1 MNYDRPGEGVGI
13 PTLVRTVIRYTGTF
27 ETESAT
33 ADNAAPGPGD
43 IDGHSM
49 VAQPNRVLERL
60 AS

>member
-1 MNYDRPGEGVGI
+1 MDYDRPGEAVGV
-13 PTLVRTVIRYTGTF
+13 PTLVRTVMRDTGTF

-33 ADNAAPGPGD
+33 ADNAAPGLGD